1 MASSDRLIY
10 FLPGRSQN
18 LTAVSAISVSSPAGW
33 GARAPAPTVAPGG
46 CWWRLVLHG
55 EQGAHEEDA
64 ALRGQSLGCAGS
76 RRWEPTQPPASNYCT
91 IKVKIGDCLL
101 TEKLQLSLISPLKR
115 GLFPVEMC
123 VFVVQDCNG
132 S

>member
-1 MASSDRLIY
+1 MLHRE
-10 FLPGRSQN
+10 R
-18 LTAVSAISVSSPAGW
+18 
-33 GARAPAPTVAPGG
+33 GAHRD
-46 CWWRLVLHG
+46 
-55 EQGAHEEDA
+55 HEEDA
-64 ALRGQSLGCAGS
+64 ALQRQSLGCTGS

-123 VFVVQDCNG
+123 VFVVQDCNV